1 MIVDPFEELPVVLVG
16 PDGPGPG
23 PVLSGT
29 ASAGLSAALSAGPW
43 PVGA

>member
-16 PDGPGPG
+16 SDGPG
-23 PVLSGT
+23 PVLSET
-29 ASAGLSAALSAGPW
+29 PSAALSAGPW